1 MSTPHIAFTDEDLL
15 ILYISTLSCT
25 VTVTVTVTGISDP
38 SF

>member
-25 VTVTVTVTGISDP
+25 VTVTGISDP